1 MKRKILATLDIKIL
15 EVQLERECSIQYRIK
30 ISRTTVVDL
39 SGQMR
44 LIGFW
49 ARGRI
54 AEFRFREYK
63 RVMKSRKSILYNIV
77 DALIKLRKFPFLS
90 YIFHKNPTRI

>member
-54 AEFRFREYK
+54 AGFVFRKYK
-63 RVMKSRKSILYNIV
+63 RVMKSRKL
-77 DALIKLRKFPFLS
+77 FLHV
-90 YIFHKNPTRI
+90 IF